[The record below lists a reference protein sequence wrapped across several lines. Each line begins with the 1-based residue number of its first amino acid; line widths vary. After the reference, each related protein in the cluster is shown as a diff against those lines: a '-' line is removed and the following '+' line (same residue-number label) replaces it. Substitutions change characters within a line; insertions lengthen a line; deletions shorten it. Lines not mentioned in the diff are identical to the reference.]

1 MNYGQQVLSRLMN
14 PGVLLL
20 VIGAVA
26 VYGSGRITRRV
37 APDQGDRAN
46 LICKAVGGVIA
57 LIGAVL
63 IFRYSRADCLTEGK
77 IDISREGSPEDESS
91 SGRAQGRS
99 PCKGGSNMDAQ
110 NMEKTFNPQAIENDI
125 YK

>member
-26 VYGSGRITRRV
+26 VYGSGRITRRK
-37 APDQGDRAN
+37 GDRAN
-46 LICKAVGGVIA
+46 LICKAIGGVIA

-63 IFRYSRADCLTEGK
+63 IFR
-77 IDISREGSPEDESS
+77 
-91 SGRAQGRS
+91 
-99 PCKGGSNMDAQ
+99 
-110 NMEKTFNPQAIENDI
+110 
-125 YK
+125 